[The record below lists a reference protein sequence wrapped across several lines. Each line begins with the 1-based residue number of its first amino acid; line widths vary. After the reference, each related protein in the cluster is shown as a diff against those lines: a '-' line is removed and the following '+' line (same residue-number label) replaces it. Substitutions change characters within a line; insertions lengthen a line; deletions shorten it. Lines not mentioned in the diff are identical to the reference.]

1 MKTTVVILV
10 LGTVVLDD
18 VVGLAHATEYLQ
30 TLKEGSWVCTTPEA
44 YDLGIAEQRQANGN
58 LEDLKGRLLA
68 QKLCIYADA
77 EFVEKMMVPYAK
89 VLERQGNKVKVTF
102 IVQYRKRLEFLH
114 RQISR
119 VTFVGWT
126 AAGNLEDKE
135 IL

>member
-1 MKTTVVILV
+1 MKTAVAIVV
-10 LGTVVLDD
+10 LGGVALGGVVA
-18 VVGLAHATEYLQ
+18 LAHATDYLQ
-30 TLKEGSWVCTTPEA
+30 TLKEGSWLCTTPEA
-44 YDLGIAEQRQANGN
+44 YDLAVAEQRTNG
-58 LEDLKGRLLA
+58 DLNALKERLRA
-68 QKLCIYADA
+68 EKLCIYADA

-119 VTFVGWT
+119 FTFVGWT
-126 AAGNLEDKE
+126 DASNLEDKE